1 MLALAEKQ
9 MLIAAVGQFVIEEVA
24 TAVAPIAERLQKM
37 EDTLRTG
44 DFARVG
50 DVLDNV
56 KSLRQ
61 EVVTE
66 FSLVQQRFAAI
77 AATPPPKDG
86 KDADV
91 EAIDAAL
98 IKNQKL
104 LYEYVDERIAAI
116 PKPER
121 GEKGDKG
128 DPGEPGKDGINGRD
142 GRDGVDGKSVSLDDI
157 RACLADLVS
166 KALADVPI
174 PRGCVGGHV
183 DRRGHLFLRFS
194 DGSDSDL
201 GEIAGKDG
209 KDCDIELVRS
219 QVAAFLATI
228 EKPKDGKDG
237 RDGVGFDD
245 LQLDFDGERDVVLKF
260 IRGEVAK
267 VFNLH
272 FPVPISKGVW
282 RDGAYERGDMVQRDG
297 STWIAER
304 DTKGQPGLPDSG
316 WKLSTKRG
324 RDGKDGK
331 DGKQGPEGPQGKA
344 GRDLTQIGFAGE
356 KW

>member
-9 MLIAAVGQFVIEEVA
+9 MLIQAVGQFVIEEVA
-24 TAVAPIAERLQKM
+24 TAVAPL
-37 EDTLRTG
+37 LR
-44 DFARVG
+44 R
-50 DVLDNV
+50 LDNIENGVCPDILATMRDV
-56 KSLRQ
+56 KELR
-61 EVVTE
+61 ESVA
-66 FSLVQQRFAAI
+66 QQFAQL
-77 AATPPPKDG
+77 PVPKDG
-86 KDADV
+86 KDGAPGKDADLDAV
-91 EAIDAAL
+91 AQMIGEANTGVRVYFEQAIAAL
-98 IKNQKL
+98 
-104 LYEYVDERIAAI
+104 

-128 DPGEPGKDGINGRD
+128 DPGAPGKDGKDGLN
-142 GRDGVDGKSVSLDDI
+142 GRDGVDGKSISLDDI

-166 KALADVPI
+166 EALARIPVP
-174 PRGCVGGHV
+174 RNCVGGYI

-201 GEIAGKDG
+201 GEVAGKDG

-282 RDGAYERGDMVQRDG
+282 REGAYERGDMVQRDG

-331 DGKQGPEGPQGKA
+331 DGKPGPEGPPGKA
-344 GRDLTQIGFAGE
+344 GRDLTQMGLDGS